1 MAGARL
7 FAGAADAPRAR
18 RATDVLAV
26 VLGAIGLLFLSLAE
40 APLPAIFRPVNR
52 VIAALPDLLAA
63 LWQVAVGLL
72 VWWGLGLLI
81 AALVLRR
88 LSVARD
94 LALSAGLAG
103 ALSYGVAQAVHAGW
117 PPGSEWHLYGPPAWY
132 PAVQLAVPAAAIITA
147 SPHLTRPARRLG
159 RWLIAGAALGA
170 VALSATSIL
179 GATAGVVA
187 AVIAGGV
194 VHLVFGSSAG
204 RPSLDGVRQALAE
217 LGVATSSL
225 GEAERQEAGVFTV
238 DALDADGAPIVV
250 RVYGRDAYDTALV
263 STLWRAV
270 WLRQPGAQLRLSRL
284 AQVEHEALLTL
295 LAAQAGIAT
304 DQVVVAGSTGDDDA
318 LLVLRRSGTPL
329 SDCAQG
335 VAAGLLAE
343 GWRVLDRLHAAGVRH
358 GQVDARHLVV
368 TPDGLGLIGFRG
380 GTVAPTVGQRRTD
393 QAQYLATTALLAG
406 PDQAIDAALTALGPE
421 RLTAVLPYLQPP
433 ALTGLQ
439 RDGVEDTGLDL
450 DDLRAEAAARAGT
463 EAPEL
468 EQLRR
473 ITFAS
478 VSQIALPVLAAFA
491 LFTIAT
497 GIDFEQLVDTVR
509 DARWWFV
516 AIGLVVAQL
525 PRLSQA
531 VSTMGAAPVDLPL
544 GPVYALQLAVSYIAI
559 AIPSVAARI
568 AVNVRFFQRHGVS
581 PTAAITV
588 GAVDGVGGFVTQ
600 AFLLGSLLLL
610 TSASLDLDLDRAP
623 DSALGLLGIVVVLA
637 VAAIAIVAAVRPW
650 RQAVLGLTSRLA
662 REATAAV
669 RSLRSSR
676 KLAMLFGGNLASEV
690 LFAFALGAF
699 ARAMGTPVGLGELLV
714 INISVGL
721 LAGIIPIPGGVGVV
735 EGGLAFGLVN
745 AGMTE
750 EAALA
755 AVLLYRISVFYLPPV
770 WGYPAFRW
778 LQNNGHL

>member
-650 RQAVLGLTSRLA
+650 RQAVLGLTGRLA

-721 LAGIIPIPGGVGVV
+721 VAGIIPIPGGVGVV

>member
-1 MAGARL
+1 
-7 FAGAADAPRAR
+7 
-18 RATDVLAV
+18 
-26 VLGAIGLLFLSLAE
+26 
-40 APLPAIFRPVNR
+40 
-52 VIAALPDLLAA
+52 
-63 LWQVAVGLL
+63 
-72 VWWGLGLLI
+72 
-81 AALVLRR
+81 
-88 LSVARD
+88 
-94 LALSAGLAG
+94 
-103 ALSYGVAQAVHAGW
+103 
-117 PPGSEWHLYGPPAWY
+117 
-132 PAVQLAVPAAAIITA
+132 
-147 SPHLTRPARRLG
+147 
-159 RWLIAGAALGA
+159 
-170 VALSATSIL
+170 
-179 GATAGVVA
+179 
-187 AVIAGGV
+187 
-194 VHLVFGSSAG
+194 
-204 RPSLDGVRQALAE
+204 
-217 LGVATSSL
+217 
-225 GEAERQEAGVFTV
+225 
-238 DALDADGAPIVV
+238 
-250 RVYGRDAYDTALV
+250 
-263 STLWRAV
+263 
-270 WLRQPGAQLRLSRL
+270 
-284 AQVEHEALLTL
+284 
-295 LAAQAGIAT
+295 
-304 DQVVVAGSTGDDDA
+304 
-318 LLVLRRSGTPL
+318 
-329 SDCAQG
+329 
-335 VAAGLLAE
+335 
-343 GWRVLDRLHAAGVRH
+343 
-358 GQVDARHLVV
+358 
-368 TPDGLGLIGFRG
+368 
-380 GTVAPTVGQRRTD
+380 
-393 QAQYLATTALLAG
+393 
-406 PDQAIDAALTALGPE
+406 
-421 RLTAVLPYLQPP
+421 
-433 ALTGLQ
+433 
-439 RDGVEDTGLDL
+439 
-450 DDLRAEAAARAGT
+450 
-463 EAPEL
+463 
-468 EQLRR
+468 
-473 ITFAS
+473 
-478 VSQIALPVLAAFA
+478 VLAAFA

-650 RQAVLGLTSRLA
+650 RQAVLGLTGRLA